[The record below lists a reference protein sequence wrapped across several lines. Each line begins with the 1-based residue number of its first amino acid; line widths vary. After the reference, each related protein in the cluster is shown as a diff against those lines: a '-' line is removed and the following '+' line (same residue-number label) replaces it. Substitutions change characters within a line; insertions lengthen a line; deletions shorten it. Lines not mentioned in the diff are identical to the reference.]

1 LVRKRAMTRWDFTG
15 VTSHKACLDTPSCVR
30 VGKGHVHRFIEQ
42 HRFRARHKRKIAAM
56 NSNHDLSV
64 ESAGAQFRHHSAEPG
79 LVERKLFRTT

>member
-1 LVRKRAMTRWDFTG
+1 
-15 VTSHKACLDTPSCVR
+15 

-64 ESAGAQFRHHSAEPG
+64 ETAGAQFRHHSAEPG